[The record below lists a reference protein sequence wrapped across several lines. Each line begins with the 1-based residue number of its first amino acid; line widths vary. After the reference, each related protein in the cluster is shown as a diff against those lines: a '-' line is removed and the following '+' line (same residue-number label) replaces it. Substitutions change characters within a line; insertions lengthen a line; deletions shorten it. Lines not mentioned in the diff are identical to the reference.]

1 MDTLSLD
8 VSHRII
14 QRKKVS
20 ALRKEGITPLHLYGR
35 GISSS
40 SLQAK
45 SSDVSR
51 IVNLAGHNIPV
62 TISLSASNEQS
73 LAFVG
78 EVQYDPSSD
87 EILHVDFL
95 RVDTNQPM
103 KRDVPISL
111 TGESPGV
118 RMNRGVLSQGI
129 QFLSVEC
136 LPLETPER
144 IEIDISVLEEIDS
157 SIRVKDYS
165 PPSGIKV
172 LSDAED
178 LIARVS
184 APRAARTARGSD
196 ADDGSVDLSGEAV
209 PATETEA
216 PQE

>member
-14 QRKKVS
+14 QRKKVN
-20 ALRKEGITPLHLYGR
+20 ALRKEGITPVHLYGR

-45 SSDVSR
+45 SSDVAR

-62 TISLSASNEQS
+62 TISQSDSNEQN

-78 EVQYDPSSD
+78 EVQYDPASD

-95 RVDTNQPM
+95 RVDTSQPM
-103 KRDVPISL
+103 KRNVPIYL
-111 TGESPGV
+111 AGESPVV
-118 RMNRGVLSQGI
+118 RVNLGVLSQGI
-129 QFLSVEC
+129 QFISVEC

-144 IEIDISVLEEIDS
+144 IEIDISVLEEIDA
-157 SIRVKDYS
+157 SIRVRDYS
-165 PPSGIKV
+165 PSPGIKI
-172 LSDAED
+172 LSDPED

-184 APRAARTARGSD
+184 APRSTQSARGSD
-196 ADDGSVDLSGEAV
+196 TEDDSPDLSGEAR
-209 PATETEA
+209 PAVGTE
-216 PQE
+216 PQ

>member
-14 QRKKVS
+14 QRKKVN

-45 SSDVSR
+45 SSDVLR

-62 TISLSASNEQS
+62 TISQSDSNEQS

-78 EVQYDPSSD
+78 EVQYDPVSD

-95 RVDTNQPM
+95 RVDTSQPM
-103 KRDVPISL
+103 KRDVPIYL
-111 TGESPGV
+111 TGESPAV
-118 RMNRGVLSQGI
+118 RVSRGLLSQGI

-144 IEIDISVLEEIDS
+144 IEIDISVLEEIDAF
-157 SIRVKDYS
+157 IRVKDYS
-165 PPSGIKV
+165 PSSGIKV
-172 LSDAED
+172 LSDPED
-178 LIARVS
+178 IIARVS
-184 APRAARTARGSD
+184 APRAARSNRESD
-196 ADDGSVDLSGEAV
+196 AGDDPIDLSIESQ
-209 PATETEA
+209 PAGETEEA
-216 PQE
+216 QE